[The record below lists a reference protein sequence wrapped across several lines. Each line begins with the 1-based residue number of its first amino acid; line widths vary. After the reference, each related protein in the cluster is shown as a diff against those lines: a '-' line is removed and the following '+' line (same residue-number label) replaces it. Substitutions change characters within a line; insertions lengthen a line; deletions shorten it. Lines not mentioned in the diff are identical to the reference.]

1 MKYYKFQNEL
11 ETVTIFY
18 ESDRLYQIVIE
29 KNDEIPVGSI
39 VHARVKKIDN
49 KARLTFV
56 DIGETEDAFC
66 AEKTGLKSG
75 ADAFFNIRKTPDE
88 EKFYT
93 VDMDLK
99 LEKNSSM
106 LRIIPKKSGAF
117 ETKFENFSSI
127 VGSRDSGS
135 GGTDSGKSR
144 AEKNASTKSSSGKTA
159 SIESSSGK
167 SNENKNSDRK
177 NIETETPS
185 QTQTPTPT
193 PTQTETPSQI
203 PSPTQTETPNRSDTA
218 EQSLLEKWREIFSMK
233 NTLPIPK
240 IVYKAPTKS
249 EKLIEE
255 YNAEQS
261 IDKEEVAKVL
271 KNGEP
276 DFERRVDLK
285 TGYLYVDTLPYM
297 TIVDVNSGDFSEFFD
312 STLNRMEVNKDAMR
326 KLAKIIKFRNLEGVI
341 IMDILKLPGKMNRE
355 FLEYLKSEYTEI
367 NFHDVTRLGM
377 LEMTIKK
384 TGGEKI
390 SREKISELKRTLEN
404 I

>member
-66 AEKTGLKSG
+66 AEKTGLKAG
-75 ADAFFNIRKTPDE
+75 DDAFFNIRKTPDE

-117 ETKFENFSSI
+117 ETEFEKFSSI
-127 VGSRDSGS
+127 VDSRDGGS
-135 GGTDSGKSR
+135 DGTDSGKSR
-144 AEKNASTKSSSGKTA
+144 AEKNVSTKSSSGKNA
-159 SIESSSGK
+159 STEILSEK
-167 SNENKNSDRK
+167 NIENKNSDRK
-177 NIETETPS
+177 NNETKSLTP
-185 QTQTPTPT
+185 TETPT
-193 PTQTETPSQI
+193 PTQPDAVE
-203 PSPTQTETPNRSDTA
+203 E
-218 EQSLLEKWREIFSMK
+218 SLIEKWQQIFSMK

-271 KNGEP
+271 KNAEP

-312 STLNRMEVNKDAMR
+312 SALNRKEVNKEAMR
-326 KLAKIIKFRNLEGVI
+326 KLAKIIKLRNLEGVI

-367 NFHDVTRLGM
+367 NFHDITRLGM

-390 SREKISELKRTLEN
+390 SREKISELKRRLGN

>member
-56 DIGETEDAFC
+56 DIGETDDAFC
-66 AEKTGLKSG
+66 AEKTGLKAG
-75 ADAFFNIRKTPDE
+75 DDAFFNIRKTPDE

-117 ETKFENFSSI
+117 ETEFEKFSSI
-127 VGSRDSGS
+127 VGSRGGAS

-144 AEKNASTKSSSGKTA
+144 VEKNASTKSLSGKNIENKSSSEKKA
-159 SIESSSGK
+159 SIESLTP
-167 SNENKNSDRK
+167 
-177 NIETETPS
+177 TETPTS
-185 QTQTPTPT
+185 T
-193 PTQTETPSQI
+193 PTQTDAVE
-203 PSPTQTETPNRSDTA
+203 E
-218 EQSLLEKWREIFSMK
+218 SLLEKWQQIFSMK

-261 IDKEEVAKVL
+261 IDKEEAVKVL

-276 DFERRVDLK
+276 DFERRVDMK

-312 STLNRMEVNKDAMR
+312 SALNRMEVNKEAMR
-326 KLAKIIKFRNLEGVI
+326 KLAKIIKLRNLEGVI
-341 IMDILKLPGKMNRE
+341 IIDILKLPGKMNRE

-367 NFHDVTRLGM
+367 NFHDITRLGM

>member
-18 ESDRLYQIVIE
+18 ESDRLYQIIIE

-66 AEKTGLKSG
+66 AEKTGLKAG
-75 ADAFFNIRKTPDE
+75 DDAFFNIRKTPDE

-117 ETKFENFSSI
+117 ETKFEKFSSI
-127 VGSRDSGS
+127 VGSRDGGS

-144 AEKNASTKSSSGKTA
+144 VEKNASTKSSSGKNV
-159 SIESSSGK
+159 SIESLSGK
-167 SNENKNSDRK
+167 SIENKNSDRK
-177 NIETETPS
+177 NNETKSLTPTETP
-185 QTQTPTPT
+185 TTTPTPT
-193 PTQTETPSQI
+193 AAVE
-203 PSPTQTETPNRSDTA
+203 E
-218 EQSLLEKWREIFSMK
+218 SLLEKWQQIFSMK

-276 DFERRVDLK
+276 DFERRIDMK

-312 STLNRMEVNKDAMR
+312 SALNRMEVNKEAMK
-326 KLAKIIKFRNLEGVI
+326 KLAEIIKLRNLEGII

-367 NFHDVTRLGM
+367 NFHDITRLGM

-390 SREKISELKRTLEN
+390 SREKISELKRKLEN

>member
-66 AEKTGLKSG
+66 AEKTGLKAG
-75 ADAFFNIRKTPDE
+75 DDAFFNIRKTPDE
-88 EKFYT
+88 EKLYT

-117 ETKFENFSSI
+117 ETKFEKFSSI
-127 VGSRDSGS
+127 VGSRDGGS

-144 AEKNASTKSSSGKTA
+144 VEKNVFTKSSSGKNA
-159 SIESSSGK
+159 SIESLSEK
-167 SNENKNSDRK
+167 SIENKNSYRK
-177 NIETETPS
+177 NNETESLT
-185 QTQTPTPT
+185 TTETTT
-193 PTQTETPSQI
+193 PTQP
-203 PSPTQTETPNRSDTA
+203 DTV
-218 EQSLLEKWREIFSMK
+218 EESLLEKWKHIFSMK

-271 KNGEP
+271 KNAEP

-312 STLNRMEVNKDAMR
+312 SALNRMEVNKEAMK
-326 KLAKIIKFRNLEGVI
+326 KLAEIIKLRNLEGVI

-367 NFHDVTRLGM
+367 NFHDITRLGM

-390 SREKISELKRTLEN
+390 SREKITELKRTLGN

>member
-66 AEKTGLKSG
+66 AEKTGLKAG

-117 ETKFENFSSI
+117 ETKFEKFSSI
-127 VGSRDSGS
+127 VGSRDGGS
-135 GGTDSGKSR
+135 DGTNSGKSR
-144 AEKNASTKSSSGKTA
+144 IEKNVFT
-159 SIESSSGK
+159 ESSSGK
-167 SNENKNSDRK
+167 NASIESLSEKSIENKNSDRK
-177 NIETETPS
+177 NNETKSLTP
-185 QTQTPTPT
+185 TETPTPT
-193 PTQTETPSQI
+193 PTQTDAVE
-203 PSPTQTETPNRSDTA
+203 EF
-218 EQSLLEKWREIFSMK
+218 LLEKWRQIFSMK

-240 IVYKAPTKS
+240 IGYKAPTKS

-271 KNGEP
+271 KKAEP

-312 STLNRMEVNKDAMR
+312 SALNRMEVNKEAMR
-326 KLAKIIKFRNLEGVI
+326 KLAKIIKLRNLEGVI

-355 FLEYLKSEYTEI
+355 FLEYLKSKYTEI
-367 NFHDVTRLGM
+367 NFHDITKLGL

-390 SREKISELKRTLEN
+390 SREKISELKRILEN

>member
-1 MKYYKFQNEL
+1 MKYYRFQNEL

-66 AEKTGLKSG
+66 AEKTGLKAG

-117 ETKFENFSSI
+117 ETKFEKFSSI
-127 VGSRDSGS
+127 VGSRDGGS

-144 AEKNASTKSSSGKTA
+144 VEKNVFTKSSSGKNA
-159 SIESSSGK
+159 SIESLSEK
-167 SNENKNSDRK
+167 SIENKNSDRK
-177 NIETETPS
+177 NNETESLT
-185 QTQTPTPT
+185 TTENTTPTPT
-193 PTQTETPSQI
+193 AAVE
-203 PSPTQTETPNRSDTA
+203 E
-218 EQSLLEKWREIFSMK
+218 SLLKKWKHIFSMK

-271 KNGEP
+271 KNAEP
-276 DFERRVDLK
+276 DFERRVDMK

-297 TIVDVNSGDFSEFFD
+297 TIVDVNSGDYSEFFD
-312 STLNRMEVNKDAMR
+312 SALNRMEVNKEAMR
-326 KLAKIIKFRNLEGVI
+326 KLAKIIKLRNLEGVI

-367 NFHDVTRLGM
+367 NFYDITRLGI

>member
-49 KARLTFV
+49 KVRLTFV

-66 AEKTGLKSG
+66 AEKTGLKAGDDS
-75 ADAFFNIRKTPDE
+75 FFNIRKTPDE

-117 ETKFENFSSI
+117 ETKFEKFSSI
-127 VGSRDSGS
+127 VGSRDGGS

-144 AEKNASTKSSSGKTA
+144 AEKNVSTKSSSGKNV
-159 SIESSSGK
+159 SIERLSGK
-167 SNENKNSDRK
+167 SIENKNSDRK
-177 NIETETPS
+177 NSETKSLTP
-185 QTQTPTPT
+185 TETPT
-193 PTQTETPSQI
+193 PTQP
-203 PSPTQTETPNRSDTA
+203 DA
-218 EQSLLEKWREIFSMK
+218 VEQSLLEKWQQIFSMK

-271 KNGEP
+271 KNAEP
-276 DFERRVDLK
+276 DFERRIDMK

-312 STLNRMEVNKDAMR
+312 SALNRMEVNKEAMK
-326 KLAKIIKFRNLEGVI
+326 KLAKIIKLRNLEGVI

-367 NFHDVTRLGM
+367 NFHDITRLGM

-390 SREKISELKRTLEN
+390 SLEKISELKRILEN

>member
-29 KNDEIPVGSI
+29 KNDEVPVGSI

-66 AEKTGLKSG
+66 AEKTGLKAG
-75 ADAFFNIRKTPDE
+75 DDAFFNIRKTPDE

-117 ETKFENFSSI
+117 ETEFEKFSSI
-127 VGSRDSGS
+127 VGSRDGGS
-135 GGTDSGKSR
+135 VETDSGENQLRRKNGSTKSSS
-144 AEKNASTKSSSGKTA
+144 EKNASTESRSKKS
-159 SIESSSGK
+159 I
-167 SNENKNSDRK
+167 ENKNSDRK
-177 NIETETPS
+177 NNETETL
-185 QTQTPTPT
+185 TPTETPT
-193 PTQTETPSQI
+193 PTQPDAVE
-203 PSPTQTETPNRSDTA
+203 E
-218 EQSLLEKWREIFSMK
+218 SLLEKWQRIFSMK

-255 YNAEQS
+255 YNAERS

-271 KNGEP
+271 KNAEP

-312 STLNRMEVNKDAMR
+312 SALNHMEVNKEAMR
-326 KLAKIIKFRNLEGVI
+326 KLAKIIKLRNLEGVI
-341 IMDILKLPGKMNRE
+341 IMDILKLPGKVNRE

-367 NFHDVTRLGM
+367 NFHDITRLGM

>member
-39 VHARVKKIDN
+39 VHARVQKIDN

-56 DIGETEDAFC
+56 DIGETKDAFC
-66 AEKTGLKSG
+66 AEKTGLKAG
-75 ADAFFNIRKTPDE
+75 DDAFLNIRKTPDE

-117 ETKFENFSSI
+117 ETEFEKFSSI
-127 VGSRDSGS
+127 VGSRDGGS
-135 GGTDSGKSR
+135 DGTNSGKSR
-144 AEKNASTKSSSGKTA
+144 IEKNVFT
-159 SIESSSGK
+159 ESSSGK
-167 SNENKNSDRK
+167 NASIESLSEKSIENKNSDRK
-177 NIETETPS
+177 NNETKTLTPTETL
-185 QTQTPTPT
+185 TPT
-193 PTQTETPSQI
+193 PTQHDAVE
-203 PSPTQTETPNRSDTA
+203 EF
-218 EQSLLEKWREIFSMK
+218 LLEKWQQIFSMK

-271 KNGEP
+271 KNAEP
-276 DFERRVDLK
+276 DFERRVDMK

-312 STLNRMEVNKDAMR
+312 SALNRMEVNKEAMR
-326 KLAKIIKFRNLEGVI
+326 KLAKIIKLRNLEGVI

-367 NFHDVTRLGM
+367 NFHDITRLGM

>member
-56 DIGETEDAFC
+56 DIGEMEDAFC
-66 AEKTGLKSG
+66 AEKTGLKAG

-106 LRIIPKKSGAF
+106 LRIILKKSGAF
-117 ETKFENFSSI
+117 ETEFEKFSSI
-127 VGSRDSGS
+127 VGSRDVGS

-144 AEKNASTKSSSGKTA
+144 AKKNASTKSSSEQNVFT
-159 SIESSSGK
+159 ESRSQK
-167 SNENKNSDRK
+167 RIENKNSDRK
-177 NIETETPS
+177 NYETESLTPTETPTTTS
-185 QTQTPTPT
+185 NQP
-193 PTQTETPSQI
+193 
-203 PSPTQTETPNRSDTA
+203 DTV
-218 EQSLLEKWREIFSMK
+218 EESLIEKWQQIYSMK

-255 YNAEQS
+255 YNAERS
-261 IDKEEVAKVL
+261 IDKEEVVKVL
-271 KNGEP
+271 KNAEP
-276 DFERRVDLK
+276 DFERRVDMK

-312 STLNRMEVNKDAMR
+312 SALNRMSVNKEAMK
-326 KLAKIIKFRNLEGVI
+326 KLAEIIKLRNFEGVI

-367 NFHDVTRLGM
+367 NFHDITKLGL

-390 SREKISELKRTLEN
+390 SREKISELKRKLEK

>member
-1 MKYYKFQNEL
+1 MKYYRFQNEL

-106 LRIIPKKSGAF
+106 LRIISKKSGAF
-117 ETKFENFSSI
+117 ETKFEKFSSI
-127 VGSRDSGS
+127 VGSRDGGS
-135 GGTDSGKSR
+135 DGTNSGKSR
-144 AEKNASTKSSSGKTA
+144 IEKNVFT
-159 SIESSSGK
+159 ESSSGK
-167 SNENKNSDRK
+167 NASIESLSEKSIENKNSDRK
-177 NIETETPS
+177 NNETKTLTP
-185 QTQTPTPT
+185 TETPT
-193 PTQTETPSQI
+193 PTQPDAVE
-203 PSPTQTETPNRSDTA
+203 E
-218 EQSLLEKWREIFSMK
+218 SLLEKWQQIFSMK

-240 IVYKAPTKS
+240 IVYKAPIKS

-271 KNGEP
+271 KNAEP
-276 DFERRVDLK
+276 DFERRVDMK

-312 STLNRMEVNKDAMR
+312 SALNRMEVNKEAMR
-326 KLAKIIKFRNLEGVI
+326 KLAKIIKLRNLEGVI

-355 FLEYLKSEYTEI
+355 FLEYLKSKYTEI
-367 NFHDVTRLGM
+367 NFHDITRLGM

-390 SREKISELKRTLEN
+390 SREKISELKRILEN

>member
-1 MKYYKFQNEL
+1 MKYYRFQNEL

-66 AEKTGLKSG
+66 AEKTGLKAG

-106 LRIIPKKSGAF
+106 LKIIPKKSGAF
-117 ETKFENFSSI
+117 ETKFEKFSSV
-127 VGSRDSGS
+127 VGSRDGGS
-135 GGTDSGKSR
+135 GGNDSGKSR
-144 AEKNASTKSSSGKTA
+144 IEKNVFTKSSSGKNA
-159 SIESSSGK
+159 SIESLSEK
-167 SNENKNSDRK
+167 SIENKNSDRK
-177 NIETETPS
+177 NNETKSLTP
-185 QTQTPTPT
+185 TETPT
-193 PTQTETPSQI
+193 PTQPDAVE
-203 PSPTQTETPNRSDTA
+203 E
-218 EQSLLEKWREIFSMK
+218 SLLEKWQQIFSMK

-255 YNAEQS
+255 YNAERS
-261 IDKEEVAKVL
+261 IDKEEVVKVL

-276 DFERRVDLK
+276 DFERRIDMK

-312 STLNRMEVNKDAMR
+312 SALNRMEVNKEAMR
-326 KLAKIIKFRNLEGVI
+326 KLAKIIKLRNLEGVI

-355 FLEYLKSEYTEI
+355 FLEYLKSEYNEI
-367 NFHDVTRLGM
+367 NFHDITRLGM

-390 SREKISELKRTLEN
+390 SREKISELKRRMGN

>member
-99 LEKNSSM
+99 LEKNSSI

-127 VGSRDSGS
+127 VGSRDGVS

-144 AEKNASTKSSSGKTA
+144 AEKNASTKCSSGKNA
-159 SIESSSGK
+159 STEILTP
-167 SNENKNSDRK
+167 
-177 NIETETPS
+177 TETPA
-185 QTQTPTPT
+185 PTPT
-193 PTQTETPSQI
+193 PTQT
-203 PSPTQTETPNRSDTA
+203 DA
-218 EQSLLEKWREIFSMK
+218 VEQSLLEKWQQIFSMK

-240 IVYKAPTKS
+240 IVYKTPTKS
-249 EKLIEE
+249 EKIIEE

-271 KNGEP
+271 KNAEP

-312 STLNRMEVNKDAMR
+312 SALNRMEVNKEAMR
-326 KLAKIIKFRNLEGVI
+326 KLAEIIKLRNLEGVI
-341 IMDILKLPGKMNRE
+341 ILDILKLPGKMNRE

-367 NFHDVTRLGM
+367 NFHDITRLGM

>member
-1 MKYYKFQNEL
+1 MKYYRFQNEL

-66 AEKTGLKSG
+66 AEKTGLKAGDDS
-75 ADAFFNIRKTPDE
+75 FFNIRKTPDE

-117 ETKFENFSSI
+117 ETKFEKISSV
-127 VGSRDSGS
+127 VGSRDDGS

-144 AEKNASTKSSSGKTA
+144 VEKNVSTKSSSGKNNET
-159 SIESSSGK
+159 K
-167 SNENKNSDRK
+167 SLTP
-177 NIETETPS
+177 TE
-185 QTQTPTPT
+185 TPT
-193 PTQTETPSQI
+193 PTQPDAVE
-203 PSPTQTETPNRSDTA
+203 E
-218 EQSLLEKWREIFSMK
+218 SLIEKWQQIFSMK

-271 KNGEP
+271 KNAEP

-312 STLNRMEVNKDAMR
+312 SALNRKEVNKEAMR
-326 KLAKIIKFRNLEGVI
+326 KLAKIIKLRNLEGVI

-367 NFHDVTRLGM
+367 NFHDITRLGM

-390 SREKISELKRTLEN
+390 SREKISELKRILEN

>member
-1 MKYYKFQNEL
+1 MKYYRFQNEL

-29 KNDEIPVGSI
+29 KNGEIPVGSI

-66 AEKTGLKSG
+66 AEKTGLKAG
-75 ADAFFNIRKTPDE
+75 DDAFFNIRKTPDE

-117 ETKFENFSSI
+117 ETEFEKFSSI
-127 VGSRDSGS
+127 VGSRDGGS
-135 GGTDSGKSR
+135 VETDSGENQLRRKNGSTKSSS
-144 AEKNASTKSSSGKTA
+144 EKNASTESRSKKS
-159 SIESSSGK
+159 I
-167 SNENKNSDRK
+167 ENKNSDRK
-177 NIETETPS
+177 NNETETL
-185 QTQTPTPT
+185 TPTETPT
-193 PTQTETPSQI
+193 PTQPDAVE
-203 PSPTQTETPNRSDTA
+203 E
-218 EQSLLEKWREIFSMK
+218 SLLEKWQRIFSMK

-271 KNGEP
+271 KNAET

-312 STLNRMEVNKDAMR
+312 SALNRLEVNKEAMR
-326 KLAKIIKFRNLEGVI
+326 KLAKIIKLRNLEGVI
-341 IMDILKLPGKMNRE
+341 MMDILKLPGKMNRE

-367 NFHDVTRLGM
+367 NFHDITRLGM